1 MGVGMDFEKVRR
13 GFANQGFMTTMGVT
27 LDRVAKGEVDL
38 SVAPSAAIS
47 QQHGFV
53 HGGAVGAL
61 ADTSS
66 GFAAMTMIPDD
77 ATLLTAEFKINFLAP
92 ARGERIISRGRV
104 LKPGRTLIVVQSEVV
119 ALDKG
124 EEKLVALM
132 IATMAVVTARP
143 DVKEA

>member
-1 MGVGMDFEKVRR
+1 MDFERVRR
-13 GFANQGFMTTMGVT
+13 GFAHQGLMTTMGVS
-27 LDRVAKGEVDL
+27 LDRVAKGEVEL
-38 SVAPSAAIS
+38 SVAPGPAIS

-66 GFAAMTMIPDD
+66 GFAAITLVPEES
-77 ATLLTAEFKINFLAP
+77 TLLTAEYKINFLAP

-104 LKPGRTLIVVQSEVV
+104 LKPGRTLIVVQSEVF
-119 ALDKG
+119 ARDKG
-124 EEKLVALM
+124 EEKLIALM

>member
-1 MGVGMDFEKVRR
+1 MDFEKVRR

-38 SVAPSAAIS
+38 SVAPSDTIS

-124 EEKLVALM
+124 AEKLVALM